1 MKLLKKNPILS
12 LFNEFV
18 VDSPLPSNINYL
30 YGFGSLLAL
39 ILGLQILTGIFL
51 AMHYTPNIDYAFNS
65 VEHICRDVN
74 YGWLL
79 RYAHSNGASFFF
91 ICVYIHIGRG
101 LYYGSYNKPRMGLWY
116 VGVIIYFIMMGTGF
130 LGYVLPWGCFSPIW
144 LNLEIGYQLFIPS
157 FILHT
162 KIKPHSI
169 EDKNA
174 LLPFN
179 SPKIPALNRI
189 GPHNLDIISVIVG
202 NILGD
207 GWGENRAGNTRFHI
221 HMGSPNVE
229 YLMWLHKFYSERGYC
244 SAQKPK
250 LKPNIGKEN
259 KVYFSYKFR
268 TWTYSSWNWLYD
280 GFYQNKIKIIPS
292 NIDQLLTPL
301 ALAIWIMDDGGIHPS
316 GMIIST
322 YNFKL
327 NHIILLQKS
336 LKNNFDLDTSV
347 FNNKNGLVLYFP
359 KNQLSKL
366 SNIVKNFMVP
376 SMYYK
381 LNGF

>member
-1 MKLLKKNPILS
+1 
-12 LFNEFV
+12 LFV
-18 VDSPLPSNINYL
+18 
-30 YGFGSLLAL
+30 
-39 ILGLQILTGIFL
+39 
-51 AMHYTPNIDYAFNS
+51 
-65 VEHICRDVN
+65 
-74 YGWLL
+74 
-79 RYAHSNGASFFF
+79 
-91 ICVYIHIGRG
+91 
-101 LYYGSYNKPRMGLWY
+101 
-116 VGVIIYFIMMGTGF
+116 
-130 LGYVLPWGCFSPIW
+130 
-144 LNLEIGYQLFIPS
+144 PS

-229 YLMWLHKFYSERGYC
+229 YLMLLHKFYSERGYC

-301 ALAIWIMDDGGIHPS
+301 ALAIWIMDDGAKVS
-316 GMIIST
+316 
-322 YNFKL
+322 KAL
-327 NHIILLQKS
+327 
-336 LKNNFDLDTSV
+336 
-347 FNNKNGLVLYFP
+347 
-359 KNQLSKL
+359 KL
-366 SNIVKNFMVP
+366 SINSFSYEDCLLLVKALYKNFNIKA
-376 SMYYK
+376 SIQSAGQKDQYLIYI
-381 LNGF
+381 